1 MPDSDVDVVVIGGG
15 AAGVAAAKRLT
26 DASIRCLL
34 VEARARLGGR
44 AWTVHDSGGHA
55 LDLGCGWLHSADRNP
70 WSSIAQ
76 QNGFAI
82 DRTPPPW
89 MNRPLEAS
97 LSRAEHRAYRNAI
110 DEFYMRLEQA
120 AKRNTDAAASTL
132 LDPSNRWSPLIG
144 AMSTYISGAEPERVS
159 LKDLDNYDSTDI
171 NWRVVEGYGTLISAY
186 GANLPA
192 VLDCPVSAID
202 HSGKRLEIQT
212 SKGSI
217 LTDQAIVTVPS
228 AILAAERIRFTP
240 ALPEKIEAA
249 RGLPLGHDDKLFI
262 ALDNA
267 EEFPTSAR
275 LFAHTDRTATAGY
288 HIRPFGWP
296 MIEAYFGGA
305 CAAELERGSE
315 AAFFDFAAAELVSVL
330 GSDFAKRLKPIRVH
344 RWGID
349 QYALGAYS
357 FARPGYAD
365 RRAVLAKPV
374 DDRLF
379 FAGEA
384 CSLHDF
390 STAHGG
396 YLTGVAAADGVIAA
410 RGGSSHMHNRLV
422 DRPNSY

>member
-1 MPDSDVDVVVIGGG
+1 MPEGDVDVVVVGGG
-15 AAGVAAAKRLT
+15 AAGVAAARRLA

-34 VEARARLGGR
+34 VEARKRLGGR
-44 AWTVHDSGGHA
+44 AWTVHDRDGHA

-70 WSSIAQ
+70 WTSVAQ
-76 QNGFAI
+76 QEGFAI
-82 DRTPPPW
+82 DKTPPPW
-89 MNRPLEAS
+89 RNRPLEAS
-97 LSRAEHRAYRNAI
+97 LSPPSTRRFATLSMNSTTDWRRRRRARQIAP
-110 DEFYMRLEQA
+110 
-120 AKRNTDAAASTL
+120 ASSL
-132 LDPSNRWSPLIG
+132 LDPGNRWNPLLD
-144 AMSTYISGAEPERVS
+144 AMSTYISGAELERVS
-159 LKDLDNYDSTDI
+159 LKDLDNYHSTDL

-192 VLDCPVSAID
+192 MLDCPASEID
-202 HSGKRLEIQT
+202 HSGKRLKIT
-212 SKGSI
+212 TGKGSI
-217 LTDQAIVTVPS
+217 AADQAIITVPS

-240 ALPEKIEAA
+240 ALPDKVEAA
-249 RGLPLGHDDKLFI
+249 HGLPLGHDDKLFMS
-262 ALDNA
+262 LESA

-305 CAAELERGSE
+305 CAAELEAAGE
-315 AAFFDFAAAELVSVL
+315 AAFFDFAVAELVGVM

-344 RWGID
+344 RWGVD

-365 RRAVLAKPV
+365 RRAVLAAPV

-396 YLTGVAAADGVIAA
+396 YLTGTAAAESVIATRGKA
-410 RGGSSHMHNRLV
+410 RARRNISR
-422 DRPNSY
+422 

>member
-1 MPDSDVDVVVIGGG
+1 MPEGDVDVVVVGGG
-15 AAGVAAAKRLT
+15 AAGVAAARRLA

-34 VEARARLGGR
+34 VEARKRLGGR
-44 AWTVHDSGGHA
+44 AWTVHDRDGHA

-70 WSSIAQ
+70 WTSVAQ
-76 QNGFAI
+76 QEGFAI
-82 DRTPPPW
+82 DKTPPPW
-89 MNRPLEAS
+89 RNRPLEAS
-97 LSRAEHRAYRNAI
+97 LSPAEHTAFRHVI
-110 DEFYMRLEQA
+110 DEFYDRLDEA
-120 AKRNTDAAASTL
+120 AQGETDAPASSL
-132 LDPSNRWSPLIG
+132 LDPSNRWNPLLD
-144 AMSTYISGAEPERVS
+144 AMSTYISGAELERVS
-159 LKDLDNYDSTDI
+159 LKDLDNYHSTDL

-192 VLDCPVSAID
+192 MLDCPASEID
-202 HSGKRLEIQT
+202 HSGKRLKIT
-212 SKGSI
+212 TGKGSI
-217 LTDQAIVTVPS
+217 TADQVIITVPS

-240 ALPEKIEAA
+240 ALPDKVEAA
-249 RGLPLGHDDKLFI
+249 HGLPLGHDDKLFMS
-262 ALDNA
+262 LESA

-305 CAAELERGSE
+305 CAAELEAAGE
-315 AAFFDFAAAELVSVL
+315 AAFFDFAVVELVGVM

-396 YLTGVAAADGVIAA
+396 YLTGTAAAESVIATRGKA
-410 RGGSSHMHNRLV
+410 RAIRNISR
-422 DRPNSY
+422 